1 MAFSQIPRVYL
12 AFARTSFQMR
22 MQYRVA
28 NLAGLT
34 TNFFFLVVQIF
45 VYTGFYCRRARAATP

>member
-1 MAFSQIPRVYL
+1 MRLQIYV
-12 AFARTSFQMR
+12 AFAMKSFQKQ

-34 TNFFFLVVQIF
+34 TNFFFLLVQIF
-45 VYTGFYCRRARAATP
+45 VYSAFYFCA